1 MGPPLAPGIVL
12 RETLDCAALGGS
24 IGLLRAFFPVRGRW
38 AFVPDILLMGGLLLA
53 GQSYAA
59 CLSADG
65 VLRWYLLAGEA
76 AGAAAAD
83 LLLGRPMRML
93 GRCLCRC
100 LPRPKPQKPREQRP
114 AEKRVAKKP
123 KKNLPTKRRMLYNS
137 NVSK

>member
-1 MGPPLAPGIVL
+1 MVPVLLPVQLGQEIAACSLLGAAMGAV
-12 RETLDCAALGGS
+12 
-24 IGLLRAFFPVRGRW
+24 RAFFPVRGRW